1 MSIDLSPLYLSGKV
15 TLAALCLVVPVGLV
29 LATTLA
35 FRRFPGKAL
44 LETLLALPLVLP
56 PTVVGYG
63 LLLGLGRGSGVGR
76 WLNDSAHVR
85 LLFTWQ
91 GAALAA
97 AAMALPLFVRSA
109 TAALA
114 SVDGELLQAAKL
126 DGARNGAILL
136 RVLVPLARRGIV
148 AGLLLAA
155 ARALGEFGA
164 TLMVAGSIPGVT
176 QTLPLALYEA
186 VQTGNDADARIFAGG
201 LALAALALVAV
212 TNALQRE

>member
-1 MSIDLSPLYLSGKV
+1 MTDLSPLWLSLKV
-15 TLAALCLVVPVGLV
+15 TLASVCLVVPVGLP
-29 LATTLA
+29 LAALLA
-35 FRRFPGKAL
+35 FRRFPGKPL

-63 LLLGLGRGSGVGR
+63 LLLLLGRGSTAGR

-109 TAALA
+109 AAALA
-114 SVDGELLQAAKL
+114 SVHPEMLEAAKL
-126 DGARNGAILL
+126 DGARNGASLL

-148 AGLLLAA
+148 AGLLLAS

-186 VQTGNDADARIFAGG
+186 VQSGNDPDARLLAGG
-201 LALAALALVAV
+201 LALAALALVGI